1 MRLFWLITAFSICL
15 KAALP
20 NEYYDIN
27 NFTKKKTYFINHIY
41 RIIETQ
47 NNKILKDREFLK
59 YQFEI
64 RGILNFDFSEISLDK
79 LNSLKEQ
86 YRISSIFNYEEF
98 LLKVDFVPP
107 ALAISQAIVESGWG
121 ESRFAYEANNIFGQ
135 WTYSGDGLIP
145 SHRED
150 GSSHRLRMFETVEDS
165 VYNYLLNINI
175 GWGYKKLRQE
185 RFFQRQSGYFPSSLV
200 LVNSLKNYSELG
212 QAYIKAIKEV
222 MRHNNLYRYDDKF
235 VAVLKPVSF
244 YKFGLSISY

>member
-1 MRLFWLITAFSICL
+1 
-15 KAALP
+15 
-20 NEYYDIN
+20 
-27 NFTKKKTYFINHIY
+27 
-41 RIIETQ
+41 
-47 NNKILKDREFLK
+47 
-59 YQFEI
+59 
-64 RGILNFDFSEISLDK
+64 
-79 LNSLKEQ
+79 
-86 YRISSIFNYEEF
+86 
-98 LLKVDFVPP
+98 
-107 ALAISQAIVESGWG
+107 
-121 ESRFAYEANNIFGQ
+121 
-135 WTYSGDGLIP
+135 
-145 SHRED
+145 
-150 GSSHRLRMFETVEDS
+150 MFETVEDS